1 MPHPV
6 LTRHEVT
13 TRLAESQQ
21 VAAVRKRTSMATIG
35 EDIAAGFDEIAAAMH
50 VQRTRSG
57 GSPFIVFH
65 GRIDDVSGGVIEMCR
80 PVASAFHGVGEVYA
94 ARISGGIVASTIHR
108 GSYDEM
114 APAYEAIMAWMD
126 EHDHEPDGPPR
137 EHYLNDP
144 ETTKEDDLLT
154 EVVFPIR

>member
-6 LTRHEVT
+6 LSRYEVT
-13 TRLAESQQ
+13 TKTVLPRS
-21 VAAVRKRTSMATIG
+21 VAAVRKRTSMATIAD
-35 EDIAAGFDEIAAAMH
+35 DIAAGFNEIAAAMH
-50 VQRTRSG
+50 VQRTRVG
-57 GSPFIVFH
+57 GSPCIVFH

-80 PVASAFHGVGEVYA
+80 PVASSFHGVGEVYA
-94 ARISGGIVASTIHR
+94 ARIAGGSVAVTLHR

-114 APAYEAIMAWMD
+114 APAYEAILAWID
-126 EHDHEPDGPPR
+126 EHGREPDGPPR

-144 ETTKEDDLLT
+144 ETTKPEDLLT